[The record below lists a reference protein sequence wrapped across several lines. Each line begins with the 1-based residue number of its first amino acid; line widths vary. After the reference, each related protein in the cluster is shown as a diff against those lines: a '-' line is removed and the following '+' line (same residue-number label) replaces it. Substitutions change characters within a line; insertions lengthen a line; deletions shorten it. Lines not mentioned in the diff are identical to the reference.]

1 MLIRYNNMKKINTL
15 LALLSALLLLGACEK
30 DGEKFYLS
38 SPVESDLIASTNAV
52 VLTEATAKLY
62 ALSLAWSDQTLQIS
76 DPRYQATSG
85 IQTTVQVSRSE
96 DFSGSIIESTENGV
110 SKSYTVAALNI
121 IAYKLNAPAEEAAP
135 LYFRLAGSN
144 GSNIAPVYSNTVA
157 VTVTPYPI
165 DMHYASIINKGS
177 GQDSGQD
184 FYSANADGQYSGF
197 FGAAAWEGIYVQE
210 ADGTTWHTAQSGGVG
225 TPFLLTTDAAE
236 GTWDMWFPGQSGC
249 YFVNVNTAQKQWNA
263 LLIPELNVS
272 GIEGINMQYSRT
284 DNQWKGVFTG
294 TEGTN
299 INIQLQGTGK
309 FYNNTSV
316 SGSDN
321 AIDDTKAKDTPFAF
335 GGTAGQL
342 TFSTGETATAG
353 NITVSVPAT
362 GECTLV
368 IDLNNPE
375 QWTVSVTE
383 GGSSEP
389 TYPSYLEMQGVGNMD
404 GKGWL
409 ATLNPVYDN
418 SGEHHGSYQGVY
430 QMTNGWDNFKIVDQT
445 AGIWYGCDS
454 NDEYKLADGG
464 QNIWFHQEE
473 CRTFIVTA
481 SLADMTWGAT
491 EITQINVC
499 GEFNNWDLNKDL
511 MTYDE
516 TNKVWK
522 ATVIIDNLGNNYGFY
537 FLLNNAENGLVWN
550 WALKGNKE
558 KLYLTDS
565 NGSGSIVPAE
575 TGTYAITLD
584 IASQTFTMDKQ

>member
-1 MLIRYNNMKKINTL
+1 MKKINTL

-309 FYNNTSV
+309 FY
-316 SGSDN
+316 
-321 AIDDTKAKDTPFAF
+321 
-335 GGTAGQL
+335 
-342 TFSTGETATAG
+342 
-353 NITVSVPAT
+353 
-362 GECTLV
+362 
-368 IDLNNPE
+368 
-375 QWTVSVTE
+375 
-383 GGSSEP
+383 
-389 TYPSYLEMQGVGNMD
+389 
-404 GKGWL
+404 
-409 ATLNPVYDN
+409 
-418 SGEHHGSYQGVY
+418 
-430 QMTNGWDNFKIVDQT
+430 
-445 AGIWYGCDS
+445 
-454 NDEYKLADGG
+454 
-464 QNIWFHQEE
+464 
-473 CRTFIVTA
+473 
-481 SLADMTWGAT
+481 
-491 EITQINVC
+491 
-499 GEFNNWDLNKDL
+499 
-511 MTYDE
+511 
-516 TNKVWK
+516 
-522 ATVIIDNLGNNYGFY
+522 
-537 FLLNNAENGLVWN
+537 
-550 WALKGNKE
+550 
-558 KLYLTDS
+558 
-565 NGSGSIVPAE
+565 
-575 TGTYAITLD
+575 
-584 IASQTFTMDKQ
+584 IAVR